1 MKLVDASGKEI
12 PLDGRIVRLSFP
24 AEEDT
29 SVEWRVACV
38 DDYGAEIISNSVLG
52 DSYTVETETLRSYAM
67 VKAAGADGAAGGS
80 GDEPAAAASVLPT
93 VLWAVA
99 IVLGV
104 LAVGGIT
111 LTVVAAVRHGKGRQK

>member
-1 MKLVDASGKEI
+1 MKIGGITLDR
-12 PLDGRIVRLSFP
+12 LRDGRIVRLSFP

-29 SVEWRVACV
+29 SVDWRIACV
-38 DDYGAEIISNSVLG
+38 DDYGAEIISNSVQG

-67 VKAAGADGAAGGS
+67 VKAAGAAGGS

>member
-1 MKLVDASGKEI
+1 MQ
-12 PLDGRIVRLSFP
+12 
-24 AEEDT
+24 
-29 SVEWRVACV
+29 
-38 DDYGAEIISNSVLG
+38 G

-67 VKAAGADGAAGGS
+67 VKAAGAAGGS

-111 LTVVAAVRHGKGRQK
+111 LTVVAAVRRGKGRQE